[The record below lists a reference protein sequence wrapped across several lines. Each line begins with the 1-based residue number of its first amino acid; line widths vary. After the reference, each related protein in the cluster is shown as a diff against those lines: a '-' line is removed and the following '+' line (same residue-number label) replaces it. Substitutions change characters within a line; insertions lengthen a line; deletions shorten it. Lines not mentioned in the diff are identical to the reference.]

1 MRTSAR
7 AMATGVTVAAIATS
21 LVIGNPLVANAATY
35 PSDTTKPDLVS
46 LLSGY
51 DSFWKSSGAN
61 DLHGTVVERV
71 RRWRRTTS

>member
-7 AMATGVTVAAIATS
+7 AMATGVIVAGVATA
-21 LVIGNPLVANAATY
+21 LVIGNPLTASAASY

-51 DSFWKSSGAN
+51 DAFWKSSGVN
-61 DLHGTVVERV
+61 DLHGTVVDPATLAKNDE
-71 RRWRRTTS
+71 